1 MDNHHHHRRH
11 HHHHDRNNNNVDT
24 NATGGGG
31 AATSARPRT
40 VTTTTT
46 GGSNIGSSSQNDIQC
61 IMQCLRMC
69 LAFVWTTQTFE
80 GMSVEE
86 LQDVEVWCEG
96 LAHIAKAAAKQQLS
110 AVHGDEMPADIQ
122 RLCDPV
128 LQFEWGSDE
137 HKSLAQSAA
146 QHVVAIVPFAHSSKV
161 LKQRVRRIV
170 GSQRFTAVAAHR
182 GGGFK
187 TLVQQCQA
195 HMKRKGA
202 RLQAMYVAREL
213 EYQLGRYEAPVLRHE
228 QFARLA
234 PAAVAW
240 SNTAA
245 GPTREGQSVSAEDQ
259 ATLTADRSTSGGVS
273 HAAAVDDGWWL
284 RQPVVAAAVPLF
296 ANTLPDGARDQPIT
310 GHEGPFIHLLR
321 LLALAINTA
330 FQSQVTERLA
340 KAGIEVVGGEV
351 FSRGIKGYDRMW
363 NKLQSVNDHRFKEW
377 PRPQFNLDVV
387 RCLATFANEHDMR
400 RGFGAVAQVFE
411 GGAYVKFKNGMAAS
425 DAEAS
430 ENYHLRL
437 VLGVGLFV
445 PAQRRTFG
453 DLREDP
459 NVQRVWS
466 MYLAQQQRSPTV
478 GRGMWKNHVHTA
490 LRWVRKE
497 LPATT
502 SAGMLCEVQ
511 MLLREYRDARCSMHE
526 MYKIARATQV
536 AQLANDFRHHSVA
549 RQHRE
554 LFLEAGSSE
563 LMAACRDGAAGT
575 LRRLLHERVSQ
586 SSPAG
591 VGAGGDASRKLGREL
606 GVCLAV
612 AARYV
617 RPHCVT
623 IVLRCGALRLSQCW
637 LDRALQG
644 SCNVVSDRDGF
655 ALTAARTQIVAELLA
670 AKALCNAARP
680 DDGTTPLFSASQCG
694 LVHVVKQL
702 LSRKA
707 NCNLPRKNGQT
718 PLHQASQLGHV
729 DVVCALLGA
738 KARCDRPETTRGGTA
753 AAAGGHTEVL
763 KTLLRAKADCNAVDF
778 TGATPCYDAAER
790 GAFGALAALVD
801 AKADI
806 NRAETT
812 GGFTPCHVA
821 ARDGFTDIV
830 RQLVAARANV
840 NAVTRSGVS
849 TCAVA
854 AQHARVEVLACLLDA
869 KSDVDIVNGVG
880 WSPLT
885 CAAVCGHVECVRR
898 LVAHAPRLCRVATTR
913 PVAWDQHSVLVQAG
927 TLPIEVARL
936 LGHEAVVDVLAA
948 QL

>member
-137 HKSLAQSAA
+137 HGSLAQSAA

-202 RLQAMYVAREL
+202 RLEEMYVAREL

-363 NKLQSVNDHRFKEW
+363 NKLQSVDDHRLKAW
-377 PRPQFNLDVV
+377 PRPQFNVDVV
-387 RCLATFANEHDMR
+387 RCLATFDTAAHMR
-400 RGFGAVAQVFE
+400 SAFDVVASSVFE
-411 GGAYVKFKNGMAAS
+411 GGGYVKFKNGMALS

-430 ENYHLRL
+430 TAYHLRL
-437 VLGVGLFV
+437 VLGVGMFV
-445 PAQRRTFG
+445 PMHAPTLRE
-453 DLREDP
+453 LREDP
-459 NVQRVWS
+459 VARQAWATYLDEQRPS
-466 MYLAQQQRSPTV
+466 QTV
-478 GRGMWKNHVHTA
+478 GRGTWLRHIQTA
-490 LRWVRKE
+490 LRWLRE
-497 LPATT
+497 DLPEST
-502 SAGMLCEVQ
+502 STAMLCEVQ
-511 MLLREYRDARCSMHE
+511 MLSLIH
-526 MYKIARATQV
+526 I
-536 AQLANDFRHHSVA
+536 
-549 RQHRE
+549 
-554 LFLEAGSSE
+554 
-563 LMAACRDGAAGT
+563 
-575 LRRLLHERVSQ
+575 
-586 SSPAG
+586 
-591 VGAGGDASRKLGREL
+591 
-606 GVCLAV
+606 
-612 AARYV
+612 
-617 RPHCVT
+617 
-623 IVLRCGALRLSQCW
+623 
-637 LDRALQG
+637 
-644 SCNVVSDRDGF
+644 
-655 ALTAARTQIVAELLA
+655 
-670 AKALCNAARP
+670 
-680 DDGTTPLFSASQCG
+680 
-694 LVHVVKQL
+694 
-702 LSRKA
+702 
-707 NCNLPRKNGQT
+707 
-718 PLHQASQLGHV
+718 
-729 DVVCALLGA
+729 
-738 KARCDRPETTRGGTA
+738 
-753 AAAGGHTEVL
+753 
-763 KTLLRAKADCNAVDF
+763 
-778 TGATPCYDAAER
+778 
-790 GAFGALAALVD
+790 
-801 AKADI
+801 
-806 NRAETT
+806 
-812 GGFTPCHVA
+812 
-821 ARDGFTDIV
+821 
-830 RQLVAARANV
+830 
-840 NAVTRSGVS
+840 
-849 TCAVA
+849 
-854 AQHARVEVLACLLDA
+854 
-869 KSDVDIVNGVG
+869 
-880 WSPLT
+880 
-885 CAAVCGHVECVRR
+885 
-898 LVAHAPRLCRVATTR
+898 
-913 PVAWDQHSVLVQAG
+913 
-927 TLPIEVARL
+927 
-936 LGHEAVVDVLAA
+936 
-948 QL
+948 